1 MPVSLSRGR
10 KTAAP
15 AGRLGAPNTQLRF
28 PGDSGVKKPPAVQET
43 QEAPVRSL
51 GGEDPLE
58 EGVATRTSILPGNPR
73 DRGAW
78 QATAHGVTKSD
89 TSERL
94 SVHTCDPHH
103 TLLTL

>member
-1 MPVSLSRGR
+1 MAL
-10 KTAAP
+10 

-43 QEAPVRSL
+43 QEPQVRSL

-58 EGVATRTSILPGNPR
+58 EGGATRSSILPENPR

-78 QATAHGVTKSD
+78 QATAHGATKSD
-89 TSERL
+89 MSEQL
-94 SVHTCDPHH
+94 SVHICDTHH